1 MEARTAPR
9 RLGLLMT
16 IVAGIV
22 TGTVL
27 MLFTG
32 ARGFGLDHG
41 LAAVA
46 ESLVQPWA
54 GAFAW
59 ILKTRRG
66 RLRRRTFSVIGINCT
81 AWTVFLAFT
90 PAVESAPFELIA
102 RQRAAA
108 DDGRSAFV
116 GNPDAPTI
124 LAARYFGGY
133 RQLPL
138 PEIAL
143 TLLAGPAAAISEQCV
158 VSGRYAGSSPTRGE
172 SYVIA
177 PMTFGISTAFW
188 ATMSEVIAADLR
200 RKARLT
206 A

>member
-1 MEARTAPR
+1 
-9 RLGLLMT
+9 
-16 IVAGIV
+16 V

-46 ESLVQPWA
+46 ESLVQPWECRWQSWLA
-54 GAFAW
+54 GALAGGFTGAFAW

-81 AWTVFLAFT
+81 AWTVFVAFT

-177 PMTFGISTAFW
+177 PMTFVISTAFW
-188 ATMSEVIAADLR
+188 ATMSEVIAAVLR